1 MASENDPSDTRRRL
15 RGSNRSQV
23 ETMGPSPPRRVVNSI
38 SREHVLRAYRRYA
51 PRYDR
56 LFGAVLDP
64 GRRALSNAVAGLQ
77 PASVLEVGVGTG
89 LTLPGYPSSTK
100 VVGIDISPEML
111 ALARARA
118 KRLPNRNIR
127 LELMDAEALT
137 FADDSFDCVTVP
149 YVLSVTPH
157 PRRLVEEIR
166 RVCRADGTIF
176 ILNHFSG
183 SPLWWLLERIV
194 QPFPGRVGFRSD
206 FHLAREVSGHDWK
219 VEWMRNVNVLGL
231 SKLIAIR
238 NV

>member
-1 MASENDPSDTRRRL
+1 MME
-15 RGSNRSQV
+15 
-23 ETMGPSPPRRVVNSI
+23 PSPPRRVMNSV

-51 PRYDR
+51 PHYDW
-56 LFGAVLDP
+56 LFGTVLDP
-64 GRRALSNAVAGLQ
+64 GRQALSSAVTALQ

-89 LTLPGYPSSTK
+89 LTLPGYPSLSK
-100 VVGIDISPEML
+100 VVGVDISPEML
-111 ALARARA
+111 AQARKRA
-118 KRLPNRNIR
+118 ERLPNRNIR

-176 ILNHFSG
+176 VLNHFSG
-183 SPLWWLLERIV
+183 TWVWWLLERIV
-194 QPFPGRVGFRSD
+194 HPFPGRVGFRSD

-219 VEWMRNVNVLGL
+219 IEWVRDVNVLGL
-231 SKLIAIR
+231 SKLVAIR